1 MNEFKIIND
10 YFKILSKKNPA
21 AKKLNDDVFFDK
33 KIGLVVSMDTYNS
46 NIHFKG
52 FRYPQ
57 LIIKKII
64 RSSLSDLICKGVTP
78 KYYFLSG
85 GGNKNIFTRKNLNL
99 ISKSLKE
106 EQKKYSIQIGGGDTV
121 YSKIPSFSVTVI
133 GFSEKIV
140 ERNNAKIN
148 DDIYVT
154 GNLGDSF
161 LGLKLINKRN
171 KLKSKLKKYFI
182 NKHYCPDIPY
192 HFSKKLKN
200 FANTSI
206 DISDGLIA
214 DLEKLINNQKLYF
227 NINLKDI
234 PISNELRNYLI
245 MTNKNKKD
253 FVFNGDDYQI
263 LFTSSSKNRNL
274 IRAFA
279 KKMNQKISII
289 GKINND
295 YKKNLLNMDNK
306 SIKLAKYQG
315 YSHKF

>member
-245 MTNKNKKD
+245 KTNKNKKD

-263 LFTSSSKNRNL
+263 LFTSSTKNRSL

-279 KKMNQKISII
+279 KKMNQKVSII

-306 SIKLAKYQG
+306 SLKLAKYQG

>member
-106 EQKKYSIQIGGGDTV
+106 EQKKYSIKIGGGDTV
-121 YSKIPSFSVTVI
+121 YSKIPSFTVTVI

-263 LFTSSSKNRNL
+263 LFTSSTKNRSL

-279 KKMNQKISII
+279 KKMNQKVSII

-306 SIKLAKYQG
+306 SLKLAKYQG

>member
-33 KIGLVVSMDTYNS
+33 KIGMVVSMDTYNS
-46 NIHFKG
+46 NTHFKG
-52 FRYPQ
+52 FKYPQ

-85 GGNKNIFTRKNLNL
+85 GGNKNVFTKKNLNL

-106 EQKKYSIQIGGGDTV
+106 EQKKYSIKIGGGDTV
-121 YSKIPSFSVTVI
+121 YSKIPSFTVTVI

-206 DISDGLIA
+206 DISDGLIS

-245 MTNKNKKD
+245 KTNKNKKD

-263 LFTSSSKNRNL
+263 LFTSSTKNRSL

-279 KKMNQKISII
+279 KKMNQKVSII

-306 SIKLAKYQG
+306 SLKLAKYQG

>member
-10 YFKILSKKNPA
+10 YFKILSKKTPA

-85 GGNKNIFTRKNLNL
+85 GGNKNVFTRKNLNL